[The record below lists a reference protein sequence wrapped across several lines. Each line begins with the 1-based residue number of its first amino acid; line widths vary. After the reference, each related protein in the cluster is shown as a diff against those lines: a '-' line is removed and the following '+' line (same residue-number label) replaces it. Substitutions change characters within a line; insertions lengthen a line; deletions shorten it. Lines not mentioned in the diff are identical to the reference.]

1 MTLDQPGLAS
11 SLLLA
16 KLNGPGKPI
25 ANPEVSAWRRSPMYG
40 ANTETFSTVQP
51 VDAVT
56 SGRILVVDD
65 DRPFGGFMV
74 AALETRGHTVDWAGC
89 VGDALATL
97 YACRYDLVMIDLR
110 LPDGSGFDLLREAT
124 DAGLLAQS
132 STIIL
137 TGHDFEEPGD
147 IRVFRKS
154 MALDALLDRMG
165 DLVAITRR
173 RRPAVGRPPAAHRGT
188 AHDGR
193 RLPKAAKIELV
204 LYISPSSEKCQKAI
218 RSIRNV
224 LEKYDG
230 RQVNFKICDM
240 SGRLEDGDGDAVI
253 FTPTLVKRAPGPRTW
268 IVGNLDQPELLTDLL
283 DVSGVERKRDG
294 R

>member
-1 MTLDQPGLAS
+1 
-11 SLLLA
+11 
-16 KLNGPGKPI
+16 
-25 ANPEVSAWRRSPMYG
+25 MYG
-40 ANTETFSTVQP
+40 VNTEALSTVQP

-65 DRPFGGFMV
+65 DRAFGRFML

-89 VGDALATL
+89 MADALATL

-124 DAGLLAQS
+124 DAGLLIQS
-132 STIIL
+132 SAIIL

-147 IRVFRKS
+147 VRVFRKT

-173 RRPAVGRPPAAHRGT
+173 RRLGVGRPPAAHRGT
-188 AHDGR
+188 AHEGR
-193 RLPKAAKIELV
+193 RARKAPKIDLV

-224 LEKYDG
+224 LEKYDTT
-230 RQVNFKICDM
+230 QVNFRICDM
-240 SGRLEDGDGDAVI
+240 SGHLEDGNGDAVI

-268 IVGNLDQPELLTDLL
+268 IVGNLDHPELLTDLL
-283 DVSGVERKRDG
+283 DVSGVARKRDG